1 MAASIFDQGP
11 DLRTI
16 RANTA
21 TLNEIVSSVLSLR
34 AQSQLDQAKATAAE
48 AQAQGSQAEA
58 GAYTTSATIAEQN
71 AFLAEASGKIQQYQQ
86 LRSAFQ
92 TIGAQKA
99 AVAAAGFASSGSSL
113 DLLRSSTQQAYLQ
126 NQILGINAASAQSGY
141 LGQAAA
147 SRAEATAATAAST
160 AQLALAQQARQA
172 SEIAQAQATNE
183 ANALKSVFPSTPQSA
198 MASEAAGGGPID
210 TSNFAKALSIQT
222 GVGGGM
228 VYTGNGW
235 VPVGTINWHTGKPY

>member
-99 AVAAAGFASSGSSL
+99 AVAAAGFASSARRSIYCGRAHSKLICKTRYSGSMPP
-113 DLLRSSTQQAYLQ
+113 RRK
-126 NQILGINAASAQSGY
+126 AAISG
-141 LGQAAA
+141 
-147 SRAEATAATAAST
+147 RP
-160 AQLALAQQARQA
+160 R
-172 SEIAQAQATNE
+172 
-183 ANALKSVFPSTPQSA
+183 
-198 MASEAAGGGPID
+198 
-210 TSNFAKALSIQT
+210 
-222 GVGGGM
+222 
-228 VYTGNGW
+228 
-235 VPVGTINWHTGKPY
+235 PVGRKRRRRPRRPLRNWPSRSK